1 MEYVECVKCEYN
13 HCSVEHIEI
22 DLSGND
28 SSRPPI
34 REFNRT
40 IYSSNKQ
47 TNRTEGES
55 CGEEF
60 QFRVQVTFG
69 DVASGNRLISQVSYE
84 ELAAQDGVDRD
95 DSHLEGNTA

>member
-1 MEYVECVKCEYN
+1 MEYVERIKREYN
-13 HCSVEHIEI
+13 HRSIEHIEI
-22 DLSGND
+22 DLGGND

-34 REFNRT
+34 RQLNRT

-60 QFRVQVTFG
+60 QFRVQVTSG
-69 DVASGNRLISQVSYE
+69 DVASANRLISQVSYE
-84 ELAAQDGVDRD
+84 ELAAQDGVYRD